1 MQSKTAIGLYEPLT
15 DFFARRRHQE
25 ISEKCAMKSKLIIKF
40 EQIKITKVK
49 GVSDTNGGLSRLS
62 EKQAP
67 VGKKLLWLKV
77 ALDKKQV

>member
-1 MQSKTAIGLYEPLT
+1 
-15 DFFARRRHQE
+15 
-25 ISEKCAMKSKLIIKF
+25 MKSKQIIKF
-40 EQIKITKVK
+40 EQIKITEVK